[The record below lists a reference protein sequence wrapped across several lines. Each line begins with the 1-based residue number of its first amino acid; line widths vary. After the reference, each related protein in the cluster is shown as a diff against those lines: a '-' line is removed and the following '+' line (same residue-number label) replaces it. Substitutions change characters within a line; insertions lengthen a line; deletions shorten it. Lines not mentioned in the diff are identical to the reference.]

1 MSATGQA
8 ADSGLVADGFLEVD
22 RQLDGVRARVTEV
35 ELGGGVA
42 GVGSVNGKTGV
53 VTLTAEDVGA
63 VADDEVVPNFVLLIE
78 NGLI

>member
-1 MSATGQA
+1 MTASGMA
-8 ADSGLVADGFLEVD
+8 ADSGLVAAGFAAARE
-22 RQLDGVRARVTEV
+22 RLDHTDTRVASI

-53 VTLTAEDVGA
+53 VTLTAQDVGA
-63 VADDEVVPNFVLLIE
+63 VADDTVIPNLVLLIE